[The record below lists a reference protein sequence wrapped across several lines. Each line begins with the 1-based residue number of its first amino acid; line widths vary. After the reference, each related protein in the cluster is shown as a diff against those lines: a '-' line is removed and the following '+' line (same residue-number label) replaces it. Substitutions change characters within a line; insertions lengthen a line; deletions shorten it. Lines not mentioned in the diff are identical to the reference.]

1 MFLPRRHFGRPL
13 TLVVLAAI
21 VSQLF
26 VDAVAQER
34 RPLRP
39 RRRSAPAVNWSKQIV
54 GKTQDGKPVEE
65 YTLTNGTTT
74 VKLLTYGA
82 LVSSIQ
88 TPDKTGKPGEIT
100 LGFDDFAG
108 WEKNGPYFGVTT
120 GRYANRIANGK
131 FTLDGKEYK
140 LATNNGPNHLHGGV
154 VGFNKRLWAAEP
166 FQSRSGV
173 GVKFRYTSPD
183 GEEGYPGTL
192 KTTVTYTLTP
202 ANELR
207 IDYEATTDKTTHV
220 NLTNHTYW
228 NLAGRGSGTVLDH
241 EIQINAD
248 RYLPVDDT
256 AIPTGELAAVKG
268 TPMDLTK
275 PTKIGAKIKEV
286 VGGGGG
292 YDHCYAL
299 NSAKFRDRNF
309 VARVHEPKSGRV
321 LEIYTTEPGVQFYTG
336 NFLDG
341 SAGAAGNKQHYGFCL
356 ETQHYPDT
364 PNKPDFPTTA
374 LSPGKTYKSTT
385 VHILSVRG

>member
-1 MFLPRRHFGRPL
+1 MVLFRIHHHSAL
-13 TLVVLAAI
+13 TVATLAAI
-21 VSQLF
+21 VFLTAAEGF
-26 VDAVAQER
+26 AQER
-34 RPLRP
+34 RPLLP
-39 RRRSAPAVNWSKQIV
+39 RRRSAPALNWSKQAV
-54 GKTQDGKPVEE
+54 GKTQDGKSVEE
-65 YTLTNGTTT
+65 YTLTNGTMT
-74 VKLLTYGA
+74 VKLLAYGA

-88 TPDKTGKPGEIT
+88 TPDRTGKLAEIT

-140 LATNNGPNHLHGGV
+140 LATNNGPNHLHGGI

-166 FQSRSGV
+166 FQSQIGV

-207 IDYEATTDKTTHV
+207 IDYEAMTDKTTHV

-241 EIQINAD
+241 EIQINAN

-268 TPMDLTK
+268 TPMDLVQ

-299 NSAKFRDRNF
+299 KEAKTGELNF
-309 VARVHEPKSGRV
+309 TARVHEPKSGRV

-341 SAGAAGNKQHYGFCL
+341 SANGAGNKRHYGFCL

-374 LSPGKTYKSTT
+374 LAPGKTYKSTT
-385 VHILSVRG
+385 VHKFSVRS

>member
-1 MFLPRRHFGRPL
+1 M
-13 TLVVLAAI
+13 T
-21 VSQLF
+21 
-26 VDAVAQER
+26 
-34 RPLRP
+34 
-39 RRRSAPAVNWSKQIV
+39 WSKQTV
-54 GKTQDGKPVEE
+54 GKTQDGRSVEE
-65 YTLTNGTTT
+65 FTLANGTMR
-74 VKLLTYGA
+74 VKLLSFGA
-82 LVSSIQ
+82 LVSSIR
-88 TPDKTGKPGEIT
+88 TPDRSGKLGEIT

-140 LATNNGPNHLHGGV
+140 LATNNGPNHLHGGI

-166 FQSRSGV
+166 FESQGGV
-173 GVKFRYTSPD
+173 GVRFRYTSPD

-192 KTTVTYTLTP
+192 KTTVTHTLTP

-207 IDYEATTDKTTHV
+207 IDYEATTDKATHV

-228 NLAGRGSGTVLDH
+228 NLAGRGSGAVLDH

-256 AIPTGELAAVKG
+256 AIPTGERATVKG
-268 TPMDLTK
+268 TPMDLTQ

-292 YDHCYAL
+292 YDHCYVL
-299 NSAKFRDRNF
+299 NLGKSGELNF
-309 VARVHEPKSGRV
+309 TARVHEPKSGRAM
-321 LEIYTTEPGVQFYTG
+321 EIHTTEPGVQFYTG

-341 SAGAAGNKQHYGFCL
+341 SAGNAGNKQHYGFCL
-356 ETQHYPDT
+356 ETQHYPDS
-364 PNKPDFPTTA
+364 PNRPDFPSTLLPAGGTF
-374 LSPGKTYKSTT
+374 KSTT
-385 VHILSVRG
+385 VHKFSVRQ

>member
-1 MFLPRRHFGRPL
+1 MFKMQPTIRRL
-13 TLVVLAAI
+13 STLGVLAAI
-21 VSQLF
+21 VLLWSD
-26 VDAVAQER
+26 DACAQR
-34 RPLRP
+34 RRFNN
-39 RRRSAPAVNWSKQIV
+39 RRSAPALTWSKQTV
-54 GKTQDGKPVEE
+54 GKTQDGRSVEE
-65 YTLTNGTTT
+65 FTLANGAMR
-74 VKLLTYGA
+74 VKLLSLGA

-88 TPDKTGKPGEIT
+88 TPDKSGKLGEIT
-100 LGFDDFAG
+100 LGFDNFAG

-120 GRYANRIANGK
+120 GRYANRIAKGK

-154 VGFNKRLWAAEP
+154 VGFNRRLWAPEP
-166 FQSRSGV
+166 FESRAGV
-173 GVKFRYTSPD
+173 GVRFRYTSPD

-207 IDYEATTDKTTHV
+207 IDYEATTDKATHV
-220 NLTNHTYW
+220 NLTNHAYW

-256 AIPTGELAAVKG
+256 AIPTGELASVKG
-268 TPMDLTK
+268 TPMDLTQ

-292 YDHCYAL
+292 YDHCYVL
-299 NSAKFRDRNF
+299 NPGKSGELNF
-309 VARVHEPKSGRV
+309 TARVHEPKSGRV
-321 LEIYTTEPGVQFYTG
+321 MEIYTTEPGVQFYTG

-341 SAGAAGNKQHYGFCL
+341 SESGAGNKQHYGFCL
-356 ETQHYPDT
+356 ETQHYPDS
-364 PNKPDFPTTA
+364 PNKPDFPTTLLPA
-374 LSPGKTYKSTT
+374 GGTFKSTT
-385 VHILSVRG
+385 VHRFSVRQ

>member
-1 MFLPRRHFGRPL
+1 MAPVRSRRSVLTYL
-13 TLVVLAAI
+13 TLTAI
-21 VSQLF
+21 VSLITA
-26 VDAVAQER
+26 DAIAQQR
-34 RPLRP
+34 RPLLQ
-39 RRRSAPAVNWSKQIV
+39 RRRSAPALNWSKQTV
-54 GKTQDGKPVEE
+54 GKTQDGKSAEE
-65 YTLTNGTTT
+65 FTLSNGTMS
-74 VKLLTYGA
+74 VKLLSYGA

-88 TPDKTGKPGEIT
+88 TPDKSGKLGEIT

-120 GRYANRIANGK
+120 GRYANRIAGGK

-140 LATNNGPNHLHGGV
+140 LATNNGPNHLHGGI
-154 VGFNKRLWAAEP
+154 VGFNKRLWTGEP
-166 FQSRSGV
+166 FQSSSGV
-173 GVKFRYTSPD
+173 GVRFRYTSPD

-192 KTTVTYTLTP
+192 KCTVTYTLTS

-207 IDYEATTDKTTHV
+207 IDYEATTDKSTHV

-268 TPMDLTK
+268 TPMDLTQ
-275 PTKIGAKIKEV
+275 PTKIGAKIKDV

-292 YDHCYAL
+292 YDHCYVL
-299 NSAKFRDRNF
+299 NPAKSSELNF
-309 VARVHEPKSGRV
+309 TARVHEPKSGRV
-321 LEIYTTEPGVQFYTG
+321 MEIYTTEPGVQFYTG

-341 SAGAAGNKQHYGFCL
+341 SAAGAGNKQHYGFCL

-374 LSPGKTYKSTT
+374 LSPGKTFKSST
-385 VHILSVRG
+385 VHRFSVRQ